1 MATTRLTAEL
11 IREFTHSGAWQG
23 NYIDAYL
30 SEAAREVPTRT
41 AIADRGRTWTFVEF
55 NAVVDALAAALQH
68 HGIGPGDVVSW
79 QLPNWAEACA
89 VHLAAIRIGAIS
101 NPIIPIYRHSETRF
115 ILEQAGSKIVFGPS
129 VFRGFDYAEMF
140 AELLP
145 ALADLQSVV

>member
-1 MATTRLTAEL
+1 MGTALLNASFVAEST
-11 IREFTHSGAWQG
+11 ESGAWQD
-23 NYIDAYL
+23 NFIDAYL
-30 SEAAREVPTRT
+30 SDAAQAVP
-41 AIADRGRTWTFVEF
+41 DRP
-55 NAVVDALAAALQH
+55 AVVDRGHTWTYAEFDAIVDALGAALQR
-68 HGIGPGDVVSW
+68 HGVGHGDVVSW

-101 NPIIPIYRHSETRF
+101 NPIMPIYRHSETRF

-145 ALADLQSVV
+145 ALADLQSV